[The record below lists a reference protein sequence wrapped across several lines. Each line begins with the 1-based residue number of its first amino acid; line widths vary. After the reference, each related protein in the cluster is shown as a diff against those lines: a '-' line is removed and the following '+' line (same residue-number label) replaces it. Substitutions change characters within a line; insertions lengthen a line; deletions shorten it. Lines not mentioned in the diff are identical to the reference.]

1 MVTLLPRRTLEA
13 WNSTLLNEIL
23 SLSSFYSTLT
33 LSLVSN
39 CICNHPDRTKKE
51 SFFLYPMPMQKMSR
65 LSGMLLNILVC
76 SSSVLKNGEKYNRE
90 KLHRLDGGAP

>member
-51 SFFLYPMPMQKMSR
+51 SFFHYPMPMQKMSR
-65 LSGMLLNILVC
+65 LSCMLLNILVC
-76 SSSVLKNGEKYNRE
+76 SLSVLKKGEK
-90 KLHRLDGGAP
+90 